1 MPLDIL
7 ANICQIRSMATT
19 KSRFRI
25 ITFTNPSRETVFRVT
40 GFTKDGRRVR
50 QNFPTEVEATIRQH
64 ELENEFHGLP
74 QAQGRLVST
83 RLTEE
88 QVREAELA
96 FNQLEGRPLLPAIRF
111 YLENF
116 REPSIRIPLP
126 TAFAQFIEAKKA
138 GNNRPDTIRSLH
150 YKIRSFIGNHAEKSV
165 SDILPDHIAA
175 EIHRNGL
182 SPVSKSNVRRALHS
196 FFEWCATR
204 KPQAYC
210 TGNPVK
216 SIEPVK
222 VDRDE
227 PKILPLDGVKRLVQA
242 AQAHKQGVCMPYVA
256 LGLFCAIRPTELARL
271 SWNEIDLQDKT
282 VTIGAKLAKMR
293 QRRIVEIPKNA
304 VQFLAPHA
312 LAKTPIKGKNA
323 RRDFD
328 AVKAAAGYGG
338 RSGEKTALQPW
349 TADIMR
355 HTGISHHLAQHQ
367 HEGKTASWAGNSPD
381 VIQRHYKGLVNKQ
394 DAKAFWAIAP
404 SAADA
409 KIIKLRAA

>member
-1 MPLDIL
+1 
-7 ANICQIRSMATT
+7 MATT

-25 ITFTNPSRETVFRVT
+25 IIFTNPSGETVFRVT
-40 GFTKDGRRVR
+40 GFTKDGQRVR
-50 QNFPTEVEATIRQH
+50 QNFTTDIAATIRQQ
-64 ELENEFHGLP
+64 ELESQFHGLP
-74 QAQGRLVST
+74 QGEVNLVST
-83 RLTEE
+83 RLTKD
-88 QVREAELA
+88 QVAEAELA
-96 FNQLEGRPLLPAIRF
+96 YNQLNGRPLLPAVRF
-111 YLENF
+111 YLDNF
-116 REPSIRIPLP
+116 REASIRVPL
-126 TAFAQFIEAKKA
+126 TEALSQFIAAKTA
-138 GNNRPDTIRSLH
+138 GNNRPDTIRSLE
-150 YKIRSFIGNHAEKSV
+150 YKVGAFVRKHPEKSV
-165 SDILPDHIAA
+165 GEILPDHISE
-175 EIHRNGL
+175 EIHRKVL
-182 SPVSKSNVRRALHS
+182 SPVSQSNIRRALHA

-210 TGNPVK
+210 VGNPVK

-227 PKILPLDGVKRLVQA
+227 PQILPLDGVKRLVQA
-242 AQAHKQGVCMPYVA
+242 AQEHKQGVCMPYVV

-271 SWNEIDLQDKT
+271 SWNEIDLQAKT
-282 VTIGAKLAKMR
+282 VTIGTKLAKMR

-304 VQFLAPHA
+304 VQFLIPHA
-312 LAKTPIKGKNA
+312 LAKTPLKGKNA

-338 RSGEKTALQPW
+338 RAAENAALKHW

-404 SAADA
+404 NTADA
-409 KIIKLRAA
+409 KIISLRAA